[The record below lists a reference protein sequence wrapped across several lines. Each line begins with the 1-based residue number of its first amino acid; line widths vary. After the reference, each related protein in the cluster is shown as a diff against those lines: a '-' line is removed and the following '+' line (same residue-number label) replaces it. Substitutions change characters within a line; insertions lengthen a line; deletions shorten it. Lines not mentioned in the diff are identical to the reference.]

1 MIFTMT
7 SRCTSRIR
15 KLARRAA
22 YPVFV
27 CGSLALCVAC
37 FCAAKDRLA
46 PVNLFPRLQAGQ
58 SLAYQISYH
67 SDKHIKTDSA
77 VIVAT
82 PADSNKVDVNA
93 LLRLEII
100 GVRDQ
105 ADRAVI
111 RARTRFQVLNSD
123 CHFRDPGF

>member
-27 CGSLALCVAC
+27 CGSLALCLAC
-37 FCAAKDRLA
+37 FCAAKDRPA

-58 SLAYQISYH
+58 TLAYPISYH
-67 SDKHIKTDSA
+67 NDKHIKTESSL
-77 VIVAT
+77 IVA
-82 PADSNKVDVNA
+82 PPPDFANHDVNA
-93 LLRLEII
+93 VRRLQILIVTEK
-100 GVRDQ
+100 REP
-105 ADRAVI
+105 A
-111 RARTRFQVLNSD
+111 TL
-123 CHFRDPGF
+123 